1 MSDTVSC
8 EDLSD
13 EIIEDLKIKG
23 LLNFVVFEQSSNS
36 AITVMVY
43 DNEKYRP
50 LVREWGSAVGIHIFP
65 PLDRRPFTDDLGKH
79 SIRYVHTKVPL
90 INVKANRK
98 HFYFHKYILYSGPLS
113 EIQPIKGFKWLGSW
127 TITKEK
133 GVTDDDGYAYC
144 TVYYSS

>member
-50 LVREWGSAVGIHIFP
+50 IVREWGSAIGIHIFP

-90 INVKANRK
+90 IKVKANRK
-98 HFYFHKYILYSGPLS
+98 HFYFYNTYYTVDLCQKSNLLKVLNGLEAGLLQKKKALQTMTGKLTLLYCIL
-113 EIQPIKGFKWLGSW
+113 Q
-127 TITKEK
+127 
-133 GVTDDDGYAYC
+133 
-144 TVYYSS
+144 